1 MSGGFIIDT
10 PEGISA
16 YRALAA
22 RGVLKLELLG
32 MKSRGRGS
40 ISRVIEQITN
50 GEVKAVRRNK
60 KTVLVEYEQWLVDN
74 GILIR

>member
-1 MSGGFIIDT
+1 MVIDT

-16 YRALAA
+16 YRALVAK
-22 RGVLKLELLG
+22 GVLKLESLG
-32 MKSRGRGS
+32 MKSRNGS

-60 KTVLVEYEQWLVDN
+60 KTVLVEYEQWLVDK